1 MKNLE
6 FFGLSYIGRRSNN
19 EDSFLS
25 HKFADDI
32 YFFAIADGM
41 GGANFGEIASKLVI
55 KTSFKILTEEIPQIN
70 ASKDLKEI
78 LERIFYSSQEQLRN
92 QIKNDPSRNGMGSTL
107 VCLLIYKGVYVW
119 GNIGDSRLYK
129 ANNLHLQ
136 ALTLDHTHVQEF
148 LKDPDRQL
156 PKSVLSKY
164 GTFLSRALDGGNDK
178 PDIYPLGKDYE
189 ILEKDTLF
197 LLCSDGLINDKSSI
211 KNENIENYLF
221 GIKALKESAE
231 QLISSAYYNGCQD
244 NITVILAE
252 FGKTKRKTTTLNKYC
267 YPVENE

>member
-1 MKNLE
+1 MNNID
-6 FFGLSYIGRRSNN
+6 FFGLTYVGRRSNN
-19 EDSFLS
+19 EDSFLA
-25 HKFADDI
+25 HKFKDDV

-41 GGANFGEIASKLVI
+41 GGANFGEVASKLVI
-55 KTSFKILTEEIPQIN
+55 KTSFKILNEEIPQIN

-78 LERIFYSSQEQLRN
+78 LERIFYSAQEQLHN

-119 GNIGDSRLYK
+119 GNIGDSRLYR
-129 ANNLHLQ
+129 ANNSQLEP
-136 ALTLDHTHVQEF
+136 LTIDHTHIQEF
-148 LKDPDRQL
+148 LKDSDKQL

-164 GTFLSRALDGGNDK
+164 GTFLSKALDGGNDK
-178 PDIYPLGKDYE
+178 PDIYPFGKDYE

-197 LLCSDGLINDKSSI
+197 LLCSDGLISDKSTT
-211 KNENIENYLF
+211 KNESVENYLF
-221 GIKALKESAE
+221 GIKALNETAE

-252 FGKTKRKTTTLNKYC
+252 FGKIKRKTTPFKKYF
-267 YPVENE
+267 YPGKDE